1 VLATGL
7 LIPLSLF
14 LQFFFSVPQKYWAQN
29 LSLSLSLRGRRRK
42 KKEAKSLLLFN
53 LFEKP

>member
-14 LQFFFSVPQKYWAQN
+14 LQFFFSVPPKILGAK
-29 LSLSLSLRGRRRK
+29 SLSLSLFEEEEEK
-42 KKEAKSLLLFN
+42 KRSEKSS
-53 LFEKP
+53 PV